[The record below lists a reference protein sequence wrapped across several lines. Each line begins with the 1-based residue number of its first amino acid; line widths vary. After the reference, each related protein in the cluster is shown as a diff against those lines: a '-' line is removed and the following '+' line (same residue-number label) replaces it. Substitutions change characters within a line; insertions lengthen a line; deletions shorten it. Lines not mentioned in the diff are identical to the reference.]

1 MAAIVPDSI
10 LQESIGSL
18 KLLICNFET
27 TLIDTD
33 DTYATGLG
41 DSIVAIWS
49 SCSTDEV
56 GAVVN
61 VANSSGDLIFHTN
74 AGDDNGATIY
84 ILVRGA

>member
-1 MAAIVPDSI
+1 MAAIVPDYI
-10 LQESIGSL
+10 LQESLGSL

-33 DTYATGLG
+33 DTWASGLG
-41 DSIVAIWS
+41 SSIVSIWS

-61 VANSSGDLIFHTN
+61 VANVSGALTLHTN
-74 AGDDNGATIY
+74 AGDNNGATLY
-84 ILVRGA
+84 ILVKG

>member
-10 LQESIGSL
+10 LQESMGSL

-27 TLIDTD
+27 TLIDTA
-33 DTYATGLG
+33 DTWASGLG
-41 DSIVAIWS
+41 SSIVAIWS

-56 GAVVN
+56 GAIVN
-61 VANSSGDLIFHTN
+61 VENASGALTFHTN

-84 ILVRGA
+84 ILVRG

>member
-10 LQESIGSL
+10 IQESLGSL
-18 KLLICNFET
+18 KLLICKFET

-33 DTYATGLG
+33 DTWASGLG
-41 DSIVAIWS
+41 SRIVSIWS

-61 VANSSGDLIFHTN
+61 VANSSGALTFHTN
-74 AGDDNGATIY
+74 AGNDNGATIY
-84 ILVRGA
+84 ILVRG

>member
-1 MAAIVPDSI
+1 MAAITPDSI
-10 LQESIGSL
+10 LEESMGSL

-41 DSIVAIWS
+41 SSFVAAWS

-61 VANSSGDLIFHTN
+61 VANSSGTLTFHTN
-74 AGDDNGATIY
+74 AGDNNGATIY
-84 ILVRGA
+84 ILVRG